1 MSSAD
6 LKLVVFDWDG
16 TLVDSTR
23 AIVIA
28 MQHAAADLGLPV
40 PSSRQAAHVIGLGLH
55 DALRLAVPALTAERL
70 PAYIERYRVHYL
82 SRDAQLGAFEG
93 VELMLD
99 ALEQA
104 GVAMAVAT
112 GKSRQGLDRALSQ
125 FDWRRRF
132 VATRCAD
139 EGEPKPHPW
148 MLEDLAL
155 ELGVEPAGM
164 LMVGDTTHDLG
175 MARAAGASAIGVT
188 YGAHDRAQL
197 LLEPALALVDDVP
210 SLRDQLFSRLVAPD
224 RRSPPTGGPR

>member
-1 MSSAD
+1 MNHPPP
-6 LKLVVFDWDG
+6 KLLVFDWDG

-28 MQHAAADLGLPV
+28 MQNAAADLALPV
-40 PSSRQAAHVIGLGLH
+40 PSSQQASHVIGLGLH
-55 DALRLAVPALTAERL
+55 EALQIAVPTLSRHQL
-70 PAYIERYRVHYL
+70 PAYIERYRFHYL

-93 VELMLD
+93 IESMLD

-112 GKSRQGLDRALSQ
+112 GKSRQGLDRALVQ

-155 ELGVEPAGM
+155 ELGLSTAQMV
-164 LMVGDTTHDLG
+164 MVGDTTHDLG
-175 MARAAGASAIGVT
+175 MARAAGASAVGVT
-188 YGAHDRAQL
+188 YGAHERHDL
-197 LLEPALALVDDVP
+197 LREPSLALVDDVP
-210 SLRDQLFSRLVAPD
+210 GLRHTLFAQFGLRDP
-224 RRSPPTGGPR
+224 GPAAVPAQP

>member
-1 MSSAD
+1 MSSAN

-28 MQHAAADLGLPV
+28 MQYAAADLGLPV
-40 PSSRQAAHVIGLGLH
+40 PSSQQAAHVIGLGLH
-55 DALRLAVPALTAERL
+55 DALRLAVPALTAAQL

-93 VELMLD
+93 IEPMLD

-148 MLEDLAL
+148 MLEDLAV
-155 ELGVEPAGM
+155 ELGLEPADM

-175 MARAAGASAIGVT
+175 MARAAGAAAIGVT

-197 LLEPALALVDDVP
+197 LLEPALALVDNVP
-210 SLRDQLFSRLVAPD
+210 SLRDQLFAHMGATDPQRHPSVA
-224 RRSPPTGGPR
+224 

>member
-1 MSSAD
+1 MSATVP
-6 LKLVVFDWDG
+6 KLLVFDWDG

-28 MQHAAADLGLPV
+28 MQNAAADLGLPV
-40 PSSRQAAHVIGLGLH
+40 PSSQQASHVIGLGLH
-55 DALRLAVPALTAERL
+55 EALQIAVPSLTQQLL

-93 VELMLD
+93 IERMLD

-104 GVAMAVAT
+104 GVPMAVAT
-112 GKSRQGLDRALSQ
+112 GKSRLGLNRALDQ

-155 ELGVEPAGM
+155 ELELSTAEL

-175 MARAAGASAIGVT
+175 MARAAGARAIGVT
-188 YGAHDRAQL
+188 YGAHERSEL
-197 LLEPALALVDDVP
+197 LREPSIALVDDVP
-210 SLRDQLFSRLVAPD
+210 GLRRTLFAHFDVRDPGTDGLTP
-224 RRSPPTGGPR
+224 GP

>member
-1 MSSAD
+1 MSAAAP
-6 LKLVVFDWDG
+6 KVAVFDWDG

-28 MQHAAADLGLPV
+28 MQNAAGDLGLPV
-40 PSSRQAAHVIGLGLH
+40 PTSAQASHVIGLGLH
-55 DALRLAVPALTAERL
+55 DALQLAVPSLTQERL

-93 VELMLD
+93 IERMLD
-99 ALEQA
+99 ALTQA
-104 GVAMAVAT
+104 GIALAVAT
-112 GKSRQGLDRALSQ
+112 GKSRQGLNRALDQ

-148 MLEDLAL
+148 MLQDLAL
-155 ELGVEPAGM
+155 ELDIDPSDM
-164 LMVGDTTHDLG
+164 LMIGDTTHDLG

-188 YGAHDRAQL
+188 YGAHERSQL
-197 LLEPALALVDDVP
+197 LREPSLILVDSVP
-210 SLRDQLFSRLVAPD
+210 DLRLALFSRFGAKD
-224 RRSPPTGGPR
+224 PTVSLS

>member
-1 MSSAD
+1 MSSAN

-40 PSSRQAAHVIGLGLH
+40 PSSQQASHVIGLGLH
-55 DALRLAVPALTAERL
+55 DALRLAVPSLTAERL

-93 VELMLD
+93 IEAMLD

-104 GVAMAVAT
+104 GVALAVAT

-148 MLEDLAL
+148 MLEDLAS
-155 ELGVEPAGM
+155 ELGLAPAEM

-175 MARAAGASAIGVT
+175 MARAAGAAAIGVT

-197 LLEPALALVDDVP
+197 LLEPALALVDDVR
-210 SLRDQLFSRLVAPD
+210 SLRHQVFSRTGRVDPQQ
-224 RRSPPTGGPR
+224 PPVGGPA